1 MAVSWPVILQIALPL
16 FLIALGFLAGRVNE
30 GRHRRSLLRREAM
43 AGPVMTNLKSLP
55 EAATAAESYLCL
67 GTVVIASDYFKT
79 FGASLKTLVGGR
91 LRTLETLLDRGRRE
105 ALLRLRE
112 DARQRGADMV
122 MNVRFETAIILRSRQ
137 NKPYP
142 AAEVVAYGTAVKLAK
157 GAA

>member
-1 MAVSWPVILQIALPL
+1 MPNYWPLIFQIGLPV
-16 FLIALGFLAGRVNE
+16 FLIGLGFLAGRVNE

-43 AGPVMTNLKSLP
+43 TGPVMTNLRSLP
-55 EAATAAESYLCL
+55 EAARAVESWLCL

-112 DARQRGADMV
+112 DAREREADMV
-122 MNVRFETAIILRSRQ
+122 MNVRFETAIILRSKHNR
-137 NKPYP
+137 PYP